1 MQMQREKTQ
10 RKCREK
16 EFSLQLT
23 LVFSFFF
30 IFWGK
35 LDGNWV
41 NKIANVV
48 DVVVVTVA
56 LASLPVSLSPSLLLA
71 SSF

>member
-1 MQMQREKTQ
+1 MQMQGEKNA
-10 RKCREK
+10 EK
-16 EFSLQLT
+16 N
-23 LVFSFFF
+23 SFPCNSRLSFLFFYFYFF

-48 DVVVVTVA
+48 DVVVVM
-56 LASLPVSLSPSLLLA
+56 LALSPSLTLLLA

>member
-1 MQMQREKTQ
+1 MQRKRVFLATHA
-10 RKCREK
+10 CL
-16 EFSLQLT
+16 F
-23 LVFSFFF
+23 FSFIF

-48 DVVVVTVA
+48 DVVVVMLV
-56 LASLPVSLSPSLLLA
+56 PSLSLSY
-71 SSF
+71 SFSPFGQFILSINK

>member
-1 MQMQREKTQ
+1 MQRK
-10 RKCREK
+10 R
-16 EFSLQLT
+16 
-23 LVFSFFF
+23 VFLATHACLFISFLF

-48 DVVVVTVA
+48 DVVVVMLA
-56 LASLPVSLSPSLLLA
+56 PASLPASLSLTAFLLLA

>member
-1 MQMQREKTQ
+1 MQMQREKNA
-10 RKCREK
+10 EK
-16 EFSLQLT
+16 K
-23 LVFSFFF
+23 SFPCNSRLSFLFISFLF

-48 DVVVVTVA
+48 DVVVVM
-56 LASLPVSLSPSLLLA
+56 LALSPSLTLLLA

>member
-1 MQMQREKTQ
+1 MQRKRVFLATHA
-10 RKCREK
+10 CL
-16 EFSLQLT
+16 F
-23 LVFSFFF
+23 FSFIF

-48 DVVVVTVA
+48 DVVVVM
-56 LASLPVSLSPSLLLA
+56 LALSPSLLLLL
-71 SSF
+71 SFWPVHFEH

>member
-1 MQMQREKTQ
+1 MQRK
-10 RKCREK
+10 R
-16 EFSLQLT
+16 
-23 LVFSFFF
+23 VFLATHACLFFYFYFF

-48 DVVVVTVA
+48 DVVVVMLV
-56 LASLPVSLSPSLLLA
+56 PSLSLSLTPSLLLA

>member
-1 MQMQREKTQ
+1 MQMQREKNA
-10 RKCREK
+10 EK
-16 EFSLQLT
+16 KSFPCNSRLSFL
-23 LVFSFFF
+23 LFSFLF

-48 DVVVVTVA
+48 DVVVVMLV
-56 LASLPVSLSPSLLLA
+56 PSLSLTASLLLA

>member
-1 MQMQREKTQ
+1 MQMQREKNA
-10 RKCREK
+10 EK
-16 EFSLQLT
+16 K
-23 LVFSFFF
+23 SFPCNSRLSFLFISFLF

-48 DVVVVTVA
+48 DVVVVMLA
-56 LASLPVSLSPSLLLA
+56 PASLTASFLLA